1 MKQYS
6 AEVPLD
12 EIDLMILRELQAD
25 SSVSN
30 VELAR
35 RVNLSPP
42 ATHTRVKR
50 LEQIGIIQRY
60 VAVLDREQLGY
71 DMLCFITVSLQLHQ
85 PQATKSF
92 QHLVLEMPEV
102 LECYQV
108 TGDYDY
114 ILKVAIRNRDDL
126 RRFLMDRLTP
136 IEGVAQIHTRIVLN
150 ETKSTTVLP
159 LGE

>member
-1 MKQYS
+1 MKQSS
-6 AEVPLD
+6 AESPPD
-12 EIDLMILRELQAD
+12 EKDLMILRELQVD

-35 RVNLSPP
+35 RVDLSPP

-60 VAVLDREQLGY
+60 VAVLNREQLGY

-85 PQATKSF
+85 PRATESF
-92 QHLVLEMPEV
+92 QSLVMEMPEV
-102 LECYQV
+102 LECHQV

-114 ILKVAIRNRDDL
+114 LLKVAIRNRDEL

-136 IEGVAQIHTRIVLN
+136 IEGVGQIHTRIVLN

-159 LGE
+159 LDE

>member
-6 AEVPLD
+6 ADVSLD
-12 EIDLMILRELQAD
+12 EIDLMILRELQVD

-50 LEQIGIIQRY
+50 LEQIGIIRRY
-60 VAVLDREQLGY
+60 VAVLNREQLGY
-71 DMLCFITVSLQLHQ
+71 DMLCFITVSLQLHE
-85 PQATKSF
+85 PQVTERFQKS
-92 QHLVLEMPEV
+92 VLDMPEV
-102 LECYQV
+102 LECHQV

-114 ILKVAIRNRDDL
+114 ILKVAIRNREDL

-159 LGE
+159 LEE